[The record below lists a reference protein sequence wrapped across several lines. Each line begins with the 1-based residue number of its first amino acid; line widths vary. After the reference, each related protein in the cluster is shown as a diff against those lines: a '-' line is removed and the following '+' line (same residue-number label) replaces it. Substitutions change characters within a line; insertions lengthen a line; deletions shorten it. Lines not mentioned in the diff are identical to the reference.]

1 MDDNVTPFQQ
11 YCIDTQ
17 RSAPKAVAMIQVV
30 INSCFGGFSLSEAAQ
45 DRLRDLG
52 MGEDDGLTEYG
63 AWGVSRSDPRLV
75 QVVEEMG
82 EAADGGSA
90 RLRITEVPADAKW
103 HIAEYDG
110 REHVAEDHRTWN

>member
-1 MDDNVTPFQQ
+1 MDNNASPFQQ

-17 RSAPKAVAMIQVV
+17 RRTPKAAAMIKVV
-30 INSCFGGFSLSEAAQ
+30 INACFGGFSLSEAAQ
-45 DRLRDLG
+45 DRLSDLG

-63 AWGVSRSDPRLV
+63 AYGVSRSDPRLV

-90 RLRITEVPADAKW
+90 SLRIVEVPADAKW

-110 REHVAEDHRTWN
+110 QEHVAENHRKWN